1 MNVTVNYDVSSKH
14 VEVKKKMKALGYR
27 DYVVGDAGTTCYL
40 PNTTLFKDTEI
51 KTALQD
57 ITNVAAQLGVNLQR
71 AIACN
76 SIPWTAIP
84 GEKHSE

>member
-1 MNVTVNYDVSSKH
+1 MDVTVNYDVSSKH

-27 DYVVGDAGTTCYL
+27 DYVISDTKITCYL
-40 PNTTLFKDTEI
+40 PNTTLYKDTEI

-57 ITNVAAQLGVNLQR
+57 IKNVVAQLGVKLQR
-71 AIACN
+71 AIACD

-84 GEKHSE
+84 GEKHTE